1 MSTLI
6 ILESLQKFLQEKVTP
21 GITLQKPNDDNVDEY
36 KLVNP
41 VVHTGWI
48 PPKGYLPEGMESA
61 IPCLIVGM
69 DEASDDGSDRE
80 INIRITAAVYSPG
93 KHIPADG
100 KAIDYIP
107 DLKGYHDL
115 LNLIDKTVAEL
126 SRNPVINTAGMVQ
139 RPIKYGMYQEQPY
152 PYWYGWITFTLRKSP
167 YPQVE
172 SYKNLL

>member
-93 KHIPADG
+93 KHVPAEG
-100 KAIDYIP
+100 GSIKYTP
-107 DLKGYHDL
+107 DFKGYHDL
-115 LNLIDKTVAEL
+115 LNLINKTVAVL
-126 SRNPVINTAGMVQ
+126 SRNLIINNAGTVQ
-139 RPIKYGMYQEQPY
+139 FPIRNGMYQEQPY
-152 PYWYGWITFTLRKSP
+152 PYWYGWITFTLRKTA
-167 YPQVE
+167 YPQAE
-172 SYKNLL
+172 ILKNI